1 MPPNYSF
8 TPSLYF
14 SGKELWGL
22 GRILWRTEFKQ
33 LNYMR
38 TLCTWQVMCKWQI
51 CLCGMSI
58 KSIHQSAYS
67 FPGGSDGKESANSMG
82 NIRDA
87 GFIPGLGR
95 FPWRRAWL
103 PTPVFLPGE
112 SHGQR
117 SLASS
122 SPFGHKESDLT
133 NTFTFAPRSANSLGH
148 NGELNSIVASVTF
161 FNLYIAWVNS
171 PNMDMPRANNNSIS
185 HSNKRYVLT
194 FSFKKGL
201 VTPRQLML
209 ERL

>member
-22 GRILWRTEFKQ
+22 GRILWQTEFKQ

-67 FPGGSDGKESANSMG
+67 FPGGSDGKESANNMG
-82 NIRDA
+82 SIRDA
-87 GFIPGLGR
+87 GLIPGLGR

-112 SHGQR
+112 SMDRGAWRALVH
-117 SLASS
+117 
-122 SPFGHKESDLT
+122 
-133 NTFTFAPRSANSLGH
+133 
-148 NGELNSIVASVTF
+148 SVTKSRTW
-161 FNLYIAWVNS
+161 LTLSLLHPKVQTLPSNS
-171 PNMDMPRANNNSIS
+171 S
-185 HSNKRYVLT
+185 
-194 FSFKKGL
+194 
-201 VTPRQLML
+201 
-209 ERL
+209 